1 MLSVE
6 AMAGTLIVMSG
17 GYRLLAGL
25 LVACWFAGGCQKP
38 VFPEDQPRTPYER
51 YQALRGQ
58 DRPAK
63 TTDAFGN
70 PQPDLRARLAPLNAQ

>member
-1 MLSVE
+1 MGE
-6 AMAGTLIVMSG
+6 TF
-17 GYRLLAGL
+17 RLLAGL
-25 LVACWFAGGCQKP
+25 GVACLLLGGCQEP

-70 PQPDLRARLAPLNAQ
+70 PQPDLRARLAPLDAR

>member
-1 MLSVE
+1 MSV
-6 AMAGTLIVMSG
+6 GF
-17 GYRLLAGL
+17 RLLGGL
-25 LVACWFAGGCQKP
+25 AVACLLAFGCQKP

-58 DRPAK
+58 ERPAK

-70 PQPDLRARLAPLNAQ
+70 PQPDLRGRLTPLDSQ